1 MGGKPVA
8 VDMDIAATAGGLGK
22 AADLV
27 FNDIRPQHGVIAIR
41 FLGTV
46 STMP

>member
-1 MGGKPVA
+1 
-8 VDMDIAATAGGLGK
+8 MDIAATAGGLGQ

-41 FLGTV
+41 FTAAFRPL
-46 STMP
+46 P